1 MPYNYVVKLKKHY
14 KTFDAPYPPRH
25 DCLAPADQG
34 FAKTLRSSLSEQRAA
49 IYSAFGKRGFLAEQD
64 F

>member
-1 MPYNYVVKLKKHY
+1 MIASLPLIE
-14 KTFDAPYPPRH
+14 
-25 DCLAPADQG
+25 G
-34 FAKTLRSSLSEQRAA
+34 FAKSLRSSLSEQRAA

>member
-1 MPYNYVVKLKKHY
+1 MIASLPLIE
-14 KTFDAPYPPRH
+14 
-25 DCLAPADQG
+25 G